1 MNLKAQNL
9 VTSTILLTATSLF
22 TRTIGMISSIYLAQ
36 MLGAEGMGIYELTM
50 SLYTTAVIFASAGL
64 CVTVSRMIAEAL
76 GQKQMSSLVHIMD
89 AAFSLGLFLSFIVT
103 ILLFS
108 LAPFLSSYLIHNAA
122 ATSGLRFLSLSIPFI
137 ACSSCFKGYFYA
149 TKKTIYPASADIL
162 EQVVKLGLV
171 MSLIKLYT
179 PNHTL
184 YSAVGLGLTIGEI
197 VSWSYMLS
205 LYIHESKQLKPLSA
219 QTHITSS
226 QNQISTSS
234 LQVSIAPNS
243 SISYYLRTG
252 NESSFTFSM
261 FKILL
266 HKMLSIMLPIACIS
280 YLSCLFF
287 SLENALIPLSLKKYN
302 DDLSASMSVF
312 GMIKGMIMPIL
323 FFPSAF
329 LTAFSTTL
337 MPEIAKANVL
347 KLQKR
352 VTYTTSRVLQLTFI
366 LSILVVAIFMNY
378 SDELGFVLYKSEEV
392 GPLLRSLSII
402 VPFIYTEVIADGILK
417 GLNQQVSCLKY
428 SIVDSIIRIL
438 LIYFLLPIKGIYA
451 FVNITIISCILT
463 STLSFNK
470 LLETTHLK
478 FKFHNWLLKPTIAAT
493 FSASYS
499 RLIIYKLFRY
509 SFGLTTKVVLGISFT
524 VLLYIPLLFLI
535 QTLSIEDL
543 SWLKR
548 QLRLFKTTLLVRHSS

>member
-1 MNLKAQNL
+1 MKEQNL

-36 MLGAEGMGIYELTM
+36 ILGAQGMGIYELTM
-50 SLYTTAVIFASAGL
+50 SLYMTAVIFASAGL
-64 CVTVSRMIAEAL
+64 CVTVSRMVAEAL
-76 GQKQMSSLVHIMD
+76 GQNQITSLPHIMGV
-89 AAFSLGLFLSFIVT
+89 ALSIGLPLSFMVAL
-103 ILLFS
+103 LLFS
-108 LAPFLSSYLIHNAA
+108 FAPFLATHLIHHPLAA
-122 ATSGLRFLSLSIPFI
+122 SGLRFLSLSIPFM

-149 TKKTIYPASADIL
+149 TKKTIYPASAEIL

-171 MSLIKLYT
+171 MTLIKLYT
-179 PNHTL
+179 PSHTLSL

-205 LYIHESKQLKPLSA
+205 LYIHEAKHFKKCSPYSASVNGSIGSYSRQPHSLKL
-219 QTHITSS
+219 
-226 QNQISTSS
+226 
-234 LQVSIAPNS
+234 
-243 SISYYLRTG
+243 
-252 NESSFTFSM
+252 TFLAFRS
-261 FKILL
+261 LL

-287 SLENALIPLSLKKYN
+287 SLENSLIPLSLKKYN
-302 DDLSASMSVF
+302 EELSASMSVF

-347 KLQKR
+347 KLHKR

-366 LSILVVAIFMNY
+366 LSILVVAVFMNY
-378 SDELGFVLYKSEEV
+378 SDELGFVLYKSEEI

-402 VPFIYTEVIADGILK
+402 VPFVYTEVIADGILK
-417 GLNQQVSCLKY
+417 GLNEQVSCLKY
-428 SIVDSIIRIL
+428 SIIDSILRIT

-451 FVNITIISCILT
+451 FVGITIISCILT

-478 FKFHNWLLKPTIAAT
+478 FKLMSWLVKPAVAAA

-499 RLIIYKLFRY
+499 RLIIYKLLRY
-509 SFGLTTKVVLGISFT
+509 SFGLTTKVILGISFT

-548 QLRLFKTTLLVRHSS
+548 QLRLFKTSLLVRHSS

>member
-1 MNLKAQNL
+1 MKEQNL

-36 MLGAEGMGIYELTM
+36 ILGAQGMGIYELTM
-50 SLYTTAVIFASAGL
+50 SLYMTAVIFASAGL
-64 CVTVSRMIAEAL
+64 CVTVSRMVAEAL
-76 GQKQMSSLVHIMD
+76 GQNQITSLTHIMG
-89 AAFSLGLFLSFIVT
+89 AAFSIGITLSFMVT
-103 ILLFS
+103 LLLFS
-108 LAPFLSSYLIHNAA
+108 FAPFLATHLIHHPSAA
-122 ATSGLRFLSLSIPFI
+122 SGLRFLSLSIPFM

-149 TKKTIYPASADIL
+149 TKKTIYPASAEIL

-179 PNHTL
+179 PSHTLSL

-205 LYIHESKQLKPLSA
+205 LYIHEAKHFKKCSPYSA
-219 QTHITSS
+219 S
-226 QNQISTSS
+226 
-234 LQVSIAPNS
+234 VNS
-243 SISYYLRTG
+243 SIGSYSRHPHSLKL
-252 NESSFTFSM
+252 TFLAFRS
-261 FKILL
+261 LL

-287 SLENALIPLSLKKYN
+287 SLENSLIPLSLKKYN
-302 DDLSASMSVF
+302 EELSASMSVF

-347 KLQKR
+347 KLHKR

-366 LSILVVAIFMNY
+366 LSILVVAVFMNY
-378 SDELGFVLYKSEEV
+378 SDELGFVLYKSEEI

-417 GLNQQVSCLKY
+417 GLNEQVSCLKY
-428 SIVDSIIRIL
+428 SIIDSILRIT

-451 FVNITIISCILT
+451 FVGITIISCILT

-478 FKFHNWLLKPTIAAT
+478 FKLMSWLVKPAVAAA

-499 RLIIYKLFRY
+499 RLIIYKLLRY
-509 SFGLTTKVVLGISFT
+509 SFGLTTKVILGISFT

-548 QLRLFKTTLLVRHSS
+548 QLRLFKTSLLVRHSS

>member
-1 MNLKAQNL
+1 MNLKEQNL

-36 MLGAEGMGIYELTM
+36 ILGAEGMGIYELSM
-50 SLYTTAVIFASAGL
+50 SLYMTAVIFASAGL
-64 CVTVSRMIAEAL
+64 SVTVSRMIAEAL
-76 GQKQMSSLVHIMD
+76 GQKQMSSLPHIMKV
-89 AAFSLGLFLSFIVT
+89 AFFIGLSLSFIVT

-108 LAPFLSSYLIHNAA
+108 FSPFLGAHFIHNTSAI
-122 ATSGLRFLSLSIPFI
+122 SGLRLLSLSIPFM

-149 TKKTIYPASADIL
+149 TKKTIYPATADIL
-162 EQVVKLGLV
+162 EQVVKLCLV
-171 MSLIKLYT
+171 MTLIKLYT
-179 PNHTL
+179 PNHMLSL

-205 LYIHESKQLKPLSA
+205 LYIHEAKHFKKLYSHS
-219 QTHITSS
+219 T
-226 QNQISTSS
+226 STSS
-234 LQVSIAPNS
+234 KEQKQLAKFSDDSIPRYLCSSNQLRINLVS
-243 SISYYLRTG
+243 L
-252 NESSFTFSM
+252 
-261 FKILL
+261 KVLL

-287 SLENALIPLSLKKYN
+287 SLENSLIPLSLKKYN
-302 DDLSASMSVF
+302 DNLSASMSVF

-337 MPEIAKANVL
+337 IPEIARANVL
-347 KLQKR
+347 RLHKR

-366 LSILVVAIFMNY
+366 LSLLVVAIFMNY
-378 SDELGFVLYKSEEV
+378 SDELGFVLYKSEEI

-402 VPFIYTEVIADGILK
+402 VPFIYTEAIADGILK
-417 GLNQQVSCLKY
+417 GLDEQVSCLKY
-428 SIVDSIIRIL
+428 SIIDSIMRIL

-451 FVNITIISCILT
+451 FVGITIISCILT

-478 FKFHNWLLKPTIAAT
+478 FKLMSWLVKPAVAAT

-509 SFGLTTKVVLGISFT
+509 SFGLTIKVILGISFT

-548 QLRLFKTTLLVRHSS
+548 QLRLFRTTLLLKHSS

>member
-1 MNLKAQNL
+1 MKEQNL

-36 MLGAEGMGIYELTM
+36 ILGAQGMGIYELTM
-50 SLYTTAVIFASAGL
+50 SLYMTAVIFASAGL
-64 CVTVSRMIAEAL
+64 CVTVSRMVAEAL
-76 GQKQMSSLVHIMD
+76 GQNQITSLPHIMGV
-89 AAFSLGLFLSFIVT
+89 ALSIGLPLSFMVAL
-103 ILLFS
+103 LLFS
-108 LAPFLSSYLIHNAA
+108 FAPFLATHLIHHPLAA
-122 ATSGLRFLSLSIPFI
+122 SGLRFLSLSIPFM

-149 TKKTIYPASADIL
+149 TKKTIYPASAEIL

-171 MSLIKLYT
+171 MTLIKLYT
-179 PNHTL
+179 PSHTLSL

-205 LYIHESKQLKPLSA
+205 LYIHEAKHFKKCSPYSASVNGSIGSYSRQPHSLKL
-219 QTHITSS
+219 
-226 QNQISTSS
+226 
-234 LQVSIAPNS
+234 
-243 SISYYLRTG
+243 
-252 NESSFTFSM
+252 TFLAFRS
-261 FKILL
+261 LL

-287 SLENALIPLSLKKYN
+287 SLENSLIPLSLKKYN
-302 DDLSASMSVF
+302 EELSASMSVF

-347 KLQKR
+347 KLHKR

-366 LSILVVAIFMNY
+366 LSILVVAVFMNY
-378 SDELGFVLYKSEEV
+378 SDELGFVLYKSEEI

-402 VPFIYTEVIADGILK
+402 VPFVYTEVIADGILK
-417 GLNQQVSCLKY
+417 GLNEQVSCLKY
-428 SIVDSIIRIL
+428 SMIDSILRIT

-451 FVNITIISCILT
+451 FVGITIMSCILT

-478 FKFHNWLLKPTIAAT
+478 FKLMSWLVKPAVAAA

-499 RLIIYKLFRY
+499 RLIIYKLLRY
-509 SFGLTTKVVLGISFT
+509 SFGLTTKVILGISFT

-548 QLRLFKTTLLVRHSS
+548 QLRLFKTSLLVRHSS